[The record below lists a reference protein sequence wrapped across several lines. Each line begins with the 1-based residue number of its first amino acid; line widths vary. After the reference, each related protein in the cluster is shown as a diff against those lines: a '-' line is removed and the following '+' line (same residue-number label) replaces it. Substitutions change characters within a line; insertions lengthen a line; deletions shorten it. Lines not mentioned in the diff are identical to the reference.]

1 MPGTLTRDLASF
13 IHSSGWMSPL
23 LAERATHAV
32 LDTLAVTIAGG
43 ADDAVRRLESGLE
56 PDETGGACI
65 SPWSGRR
72 FRPADATTLY
82 GMASHLLDYDDVSMV
97 AVSHPSAPVVS
108 ALAAAAAARAVSGAA
123 LLEALAVGTEVGIR
137 LGDAM
142 GFRHYEL
149 GFHPTSTLGSVGVAA
164 ALARIEG
171 LDVSRTAHALAIAA
185 SMACGLQKNFGS
197 MVKPLH
203 VGLAASNGLRAVQFA
218 RAGVEGAGEAF
229 ESRGF
234 FRAYSGT
241 ETDAWPSR
249 ITPGAPFALVDPG
262 FEQKRYPCCYLV
274 HKMIE
279 ATLQLRREHRIGLD
293 DVASANVRTPQG
305 GTRPLIHPHP
315 KSGLNAKFSAPYAVI
330 ASLLDGQVNL
340 ESFADAAVMRPRVQS
355 RLESVHVREEGDAPA
370 PGTDL
375 GRLPVSVELRL
386 RDGRTLR
393 HAVTA
398 PPGSPEDPITELQL
412 RAKWRDCLQAGKPSL
427 DASAV
432 DALFDEGLGLGSS
445 ADGSDWIGRVLAPAR
460 REGGNRT

>member
-1 MPGTLTRDLASF
+1 VLTRDLATF
-13 IHSSGWMSPL
+13 IHSDGWMSPL
-23 LAERATHAV
+23 LAERATSAV
-32 LDTLAVTIAGG
+32 LDTLAVAIAGG
-43 ADDAVRRLESGLE
+43 ADEAVRRLEASLE
-56 PDETGGACI
+56 PDEASPCV

-72 FRPADATTLY
+72 LRAADAATLY
-82 GMASHLLDYDDVSMV
+82 GMASHMLDYDDVSMV
-97 AVSHPSAPVVS
+97 AVSHPSAPVVAALS
-108 ALAAAAAARAVSGAA
+108 AVAATRSVPGAA
-123 LLEALAVGTEVGIR
+123 LLEAFAIGTEVGIR

-149 GFHPTSTLGSVGVAA
+149 GFHPTSTLGTVGVVA

-203 VGLAASNGLRAVQFA
+203 VGLAASNGLRAVQLA
-218 RAGVEGAGEAF
+218 RAGVEGAAEVF

-234 FRAYSGT
+234 LRAYSGMQI
-241 ETDAWPSR
+241 DAWPAR

-279 ATLQLRREHRIGLD
+279 ATLHLRREHGIGLD
-293 DVASANVRTPQG
+293 DVSGAHVRTPHG
-305 GTRPLIHPHP
+305 GTRPLIHPRP

-340 ESFADAAVMRPRVQS
+340 SSFTDAAVMRPAVQS
-355 RLESVHVREEGDAPA
+355 RLESVDVREEGEALA
-370 PGTDL
+370 PGADL
-375 GRLPVSVELRL
+375 GRLPVSVGLQL

-393 HAVTA
+393 HAVSA
-398 PPGSPEDPITELQL
+398 PPGSPEDPITVPQL
-412 RAKWRDCLQAGKPSL
+412 RAKWRDCLQVGKPSL
-427 DASAV
+427 EASDV
-432 DALFDEGLGLGSS
+432 DALFDEGLGLGDA
-445 ADGSDWIGRVLAPAR
+445 ADAAGWIGRVLAPAR